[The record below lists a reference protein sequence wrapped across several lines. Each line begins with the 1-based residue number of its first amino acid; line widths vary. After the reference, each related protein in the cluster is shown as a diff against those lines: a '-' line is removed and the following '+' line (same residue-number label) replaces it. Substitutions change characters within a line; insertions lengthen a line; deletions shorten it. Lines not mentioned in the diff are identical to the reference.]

1 MVAWQ
6 FVFFTVGGFGTII
19 TVAILFIGAW
29 IKKEST
35 EPKKNCVEK
44 FSDHSGKIIA
54 MKIETDARE
63 KRVMKLEF
71 NYEHILEEIK
81 TIKSDIKEMRT
92 ASEKNVIMT
101 EKIYAWMDKHK
112 TNGKRKK

>member
-1 MVAWQ
+1 MPVWQ
-6 FVFFTVGGFGTII
+6 FVFLTVGGFGTII

-29 IKKEST
+29 MKKEST

-71 NYEHILEEIK
+71 NYGHILDEIA
-81 TIKSDIKEMRT
+81 TIKCDIKDMKT
-92 ASEKNVIMT
+92 AAEKNAAMT
-101 EKIYAWMDKHK
+101 AQIYAWMSERKQG
-112 TNGKRKK
+112 GKRK